1 MSTFPLTKEC
11 FVTAV
16 TLPALKAFGLES
28 LDWEPEILRDAF
40 QEQFDLSKM
49 PQKLFDKLNCGYM
62 LVGTDAFNSTIEGF
76 LSATCIMNNLVFE
89 EDTIPYCS
97 LEQCAWSVWEY
108 LELMGDLEDG
118 KPTIE
123 FSPDIVAYIQEVGK
137 QNGVSKFPKWLS
149 FADPE
154 NKEMPDTTGDP
165 ELCQMYNA
173 RQQDYISDLNGF
185 VTFKQDLLTKEL
197 HELQKLGLVAK

>member
-40 QEQFDLSKM
+40 EEQFDMKKM
-49 PQKLFDKLNCGYM
+49 SQKLFDKLNCGYM
-62 LVGTDAFNSTIEGF
+62 LIGTDAFTSSIEGF

-89 EDTIPYCS
+89 EDEIPYCS

-108 LELMGDLEDG
+108 INLLGDIKDG
-118 KPTIE
+118 APTVE
-123 FSPDIVAYIQEVGK
+123 FSSDIVKYIQEAGR

-154 NKEMPDTTGDP
+154 NGSMPDTTGDP
-165 ELCQMYNA
+165 ELFQMYNA

-185 VTFKQDLLTKEL
+185 VKYKQSLLTKEL
-197 HELQKLGLVAK
+197 QDLHSTGLVG